1 MNHHNMRR
9 FIHMGAASAA
19 WLCSNG
25 GRDVT
30 LRITMVI
37 QIGLVGIVMAA
48 CNATTGLNPQTTAVI
63 DVEDDQTVV
72 PQVGEEDVQPVAP
85 PSLVYSWDTEFS
97 AFLSP
102 PIEVRRLAR
111 DDCQAD
117 GYEVATVGTLALDG
131 NIATA
136 TFICRGDFE

>member
-1 MNHHNMRR
+1 MNHHTMLRP
-9 FIHMGAASAA
+9 IHMGAASAA
-19 WLCSNG
+19 WLCLNG
-25 GRDVT
+25 GQDVT

-48 CNATTGLNPQTTAVI
+48 CNATTGLNPQTNTII
-63 DVEDDQTVV
+63 DVAADRTVV
-72 PQVGEEDVQPVAP
+72 PQVGEEDAQPVTP
-85 PSLVYSWDTEFS
+85 PPLIYSWDTEFS

-102 PIEVRRLAR
+102 PIEVRRRAR
-111 DDCQAD
+111 DDCLAD
-117 GYEVATVGTLALDG
+117 GYEVATVGTMALDG